1 MMLRLSA
8 DDRRQG
14 AGKGNARGVF
24 RFGMTIL
31 RSGESLLQGQAS
43 EQARVADLL
52 NMVVDNGCYL

>member
-14 AGKGNARGVF
+14 VGKGNYRGVF
-24 RFGMTIL
+24 HFGMTIL
-31 RSGESLLQGQAS
+31 RSGQSLLQGQAS